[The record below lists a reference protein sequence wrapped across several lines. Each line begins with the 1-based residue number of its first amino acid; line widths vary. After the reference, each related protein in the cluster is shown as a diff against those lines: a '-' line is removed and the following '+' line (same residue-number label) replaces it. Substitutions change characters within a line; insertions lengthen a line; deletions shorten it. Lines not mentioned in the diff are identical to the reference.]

1 MLRGCNVHWARSY
14 QRVADRVN
22 SHVQKCNKKLANEA
36 FCAVAK
42 RIMTARTKEDVL
54 KLLDVLQGAATIS
67 SVNHLK
73 LPLSEE
79 HVAVVHSECD
89 WSGAKSWVQWWTR
102 NKHLQM
108 LAKPFSVMNSK
119 DWDSAPRNTN
129 GVERANSLAKC
140 GGNKPS
146 LYAAMQSL
154 YEKDKM
160 FALQYIASE
169 NGSKITYRSPLDEE
183 QRSQVAVKRK
193 RQEKNSDKNACFGPP
208 DKHQHFTNNDDDDFE
223 KPSSSKR
230 RKTNCSTNKNNINR
244 REVEVLYADGV
255 WYKGWLSSYNF
266 ETGKWIVEFYDDNET
281 TEVNFPDDEVRLLSE

>member
-1 MLRGCNVHWARSY
+1 MNG
-14 QRVADRVN
+14 Q
-22 SHVQKCNKKLANEA
+22 
-36 FCAVAK
+36 
-42 RIMTARTKEDVL
+42 VL
-54 KLLDVLQGAATIS
+54 I
-67 SVNHLK
+67 
-73 LPLSEE
+73 
-79 HVAVVHSECD
+79 
-89 WSGAKSWVQWWTR
+89 KSCVQWWTR

-129 GVERANSLAKC
+129 GVERANSLAKS

-208 DKHQHFTNNDDDDFE
+208 DKRQYFTNNDDDNFE

-266 ETGKWIVEFYDDNET
+266 EKESGLL
-281 TEVNFPDDEVRLLSE
+281 NFMMTMKLQKSIFPMMKSGYSVSDLAIIFLYPRLSVTILISLIKLI